1 MCEEGLQSPCAH
13 RRTAPA
19 APAGRA
25 AAVRSSAAALELGC
39 GDGLLR
45 LLRLLI
51 RAQLIQTFCNIAI
64 YQWGHSTDP
73 YD

>member
-39 GDGLLR
+39 D
-45 LLRLLI
+45 
-51 RAQLIQTFCNIAI
+51 AVMV
-64 YQWGHSTDP
+64 Y
-73 YD
+73 YVYYVY